1 MASQSFPST
10 PKSIGGDAVVT
21 PSPGTWRHPQ
31 LREIVRRQNAATFGD
46 RNVRRILCNGGSLI
60 VTCFLGNAFR
70 QYFLWLGSLIHLS
83 THPDII
89 ILVLRLFFLMNIVT
103 ALYPLYRPKDNFAD
117 IPLTPSQRALLG
129 LDPNN
134 TPPIT
139 PGTKYITPPRYRL
152 SSGSL
157 KASPNTPGSSPLS
170 GKGSQSGGKLQ
181 EASPFSPSASP
192 LFQKA
197 IANGNRD
204 PPRKQSFGSPSPL
217 VRSGLKDGGIL
228 RTPTQSPVGGKSTNL
243 VLTNKWLYEKSRVTA
258 PNNSVFR
265 Q

>member
-1 MASQSFPST
+1 
-10 PKSIGGDAVVT
+10 
-21 PSPGTWRHPQ
+21 
-31 LREIVRRQNAATFGD
+31 
-46 RNVRRILCNGGSLI
+46 
-60 VTCFLGNAFR
+60 
-70 QYFLWLGSLIHLS
+70 
-83 THPDII
+83 
-89 ILVLRLFFLMNIVT
+89 MNIAA
-103 ALYPLYRPKDNFAD
+103 ALYPLYRPKDNFVD

-134 TPPIT
+134 TPPMT

-204 PPRKQSFGSPSPL
+204 AARKQSFGSPSPL
-217 VRSGLKDGGIL
+217 GRSGLKDGGIL
-228 RTPTQSPVGGKSTNL
+228 RTPTQSPVGGKSSNL

-258 PNNSVFR
+258 PSNSVFR